1 MIPWLRLWSKE
12 LANAL
17 IDRRDNQALSQA
29 ALAGRHAWDTGDNIF
44 LGSQLS
50 VTLGGEG
57 MILYEAEP
65 STKAS
70 FSLREID
77 LGLKVWGF
85 GFILDAQSNVPPPIP
100 IALTSVKF

>member
-1 MIPWLRLWSKE
+1 
-12 LANAL
+12 
-17 IDRRDNQALSQA
+17 
-29 ALAGRHAWDTGDNIF
+29 
-44 LGSQLS
+44 
-50 VTLGGEG
+50 

-85 GFILDAQSNVPPPIP
+85 GFILDAQSNVPPLIP
-100 IALTSVKF
+100 IALTSVKFWVC